1 MEAGEALAARRSCR
15 SYSPEPI
22 PSELLGYVLR
32 AALQGP
38 SAGNS
43 DALDLVVLE
52 GRPETDSYWD
62 VTLPPG
68 PRRDGFGWPG
78 LLLAPVLV
86 IPTVRPQSYV
96 DRYAEPDKAGAGLGG
111 STDDWSVPYWYVDG
125 GASIMAM
132 LISATSFGLGSLLF
146 GQFSHAGA
154 VAERFGIPE
163 DRRALGTVAI
173 GWPAP
178 GRGGRSARRGRPPV
192 EEIVHRSRW

>member
-96 DRYAEPDKAGAGLGG
+96 DRYAEPDKAGQME
-111 STDDWSVPYWYVDG
+111 YVR
-125 GASIMAM
+125 
-132 LISATSFGLGSLLF
+132 L
-146 GQFSHAGA
+146 HAGFCRRITVTPA
-154 VAERFGIPE
+154 DLERLKG
-163 DRRALGTVAI
+163 
-173 GWPAP
+173 
-178 GRGGRSARRGRPPV
+178 
-192 EEIVHRSRW
+192 